1 VWCGVGWGRGG
12 NAWEEKEGGGE
23 DDKREIGN
31 RSEWGNLYLVIQH
44 LNTTLAEA
52 KARSKKQE
60 KEDKEEAKEKM
71 PTSTSLSLQILD
83 YLDTYITLSPNPL
96 PELVQQIREDI
107 QNGELPRKFDVTRRI
122 REKNEL
128 HLKALIQPL
137 EGVAFLTSL
146 CLGNDK
152 TYL

>member
-1 VWCGVGWGRGG
+1 VWCGVDGGAVGTRGRRKG
-12 NAWEEKEGGGE
+12 EERMN
-23 DDKREIGN
+23 DKRKIGN
-31 RSEWGNLYLVIQH
+31 GSEWGDLYLVIQH

-60 KEDKEEAKEKM
+60 KEEKEEAKEKM